1 MGKVISIINMKG
13 GVGKTTL
20 CVGISDY
27 LAEIGKKV
35 LLIDADPQF
44 NATQSLLDQYKASD
58 NLFYTS
64 QVIDTEKTIF
74 RLFSTAESLT
84 KAYEYPTVG
93 ELKVALTDNLDL
105 ICGDL
110 RLVLSNNSSNARFA
124 KRIKTFIDKGNL
136 KDEYDYIFIDC
147 PPTLTIYTDSSLIAS
162 DYYLI
167 PNRIDR
173 YSIIGIDSLQ
183 SAIKGLISEE
193 ELPLKCLGIVYTMV
207 YKNPPQ
213 KQEDLRQS
221 FESKKSLEGIDI
233 FSSQTTFYKSIQF
246 GKFGANPNNYSKAKQ
261 DIMAVSREL
270 MDRIEKEE
278 KDVQW
283 FNIIS

>member
-1 MGKVISIINMKG
+1 MKG

-58 NLFYTS
+58 NSFYTS
-64 QVIDTEKTIF
+64 QVISKEKTIF
-74 RLFSTAESLT
+74 RLFSTTESLVKT
-84 KAYEYPTVG
+84 YEYPTVD
-93 ELKVALTDNLDL
+93 ELKVQLTNNLDL

-124 KRIKTFIDKGNL
+124 KRIKTFIDKSNL
-136 KDEYDYIFIDC
+136 KDIYDYIFIDC

-183 SAIKGLISEE
+183 SAIKGLIIEE

-213 KQEDLRQS
+213 KQEDLRQN
-221 FESKKSLEGIDI
+221 FESRKSLEGIDI
-233 FSSQTTFYKSIQF
+233 FSSQTTFYKNIQF
-246 GKFGANPNNYSKAKQ
+246 GKLGANPNNYSKAKQ
-261 DIMAVSREL
+261 DMIAVSKEL
-270 MDRIEKEE
+270 MDRIDREE
-278 KDVQW
+278 KNVQ
-283 FNIIS
+283 

>member
-58 NLFYTS
+58 NSFYTS
-64 QVIDTEKTIF
+64 QVISEEKTIF
-74 RLFSTAESLT
+74 RLFSTTESLVKT
-84 KAYEYPTVG
+84 YEYPTVD
-93 ELKVALTDNLDL
+93 ELKVQLTNNLDL

-136 KDEYDYIFIDC
+136 KDIYDYIFIDC

-183 SAIKGLISEE
+183 SAIKGLIIEE

-213 KQEDLRQS
+213 KQEDLRQN
-221 FESKKSLEGIDI
+221 FESRKSLEGREI
-233 FSSQTTFYKSIQF
+233 FSSQTTFYKNIQF
-246 GKFGANPNNYSKAKQ
+246 GKLGANPNNYSKAKQ
-261 DIMAVSREL
+261 DMIAVSKEL
-270 MDRIEKEE
+270 MERIDREE
-278 KDVQW
+278 KNVQ
-283 FNIIS
+283 

>member
-58 NLFYTS
+58 NSFYTS
-64 QVIDTEKTIF
+64 QVISEEKTIF
-74 RLFSTAESLT
+74 RLFSTTESLVKT
-84 KAYEYPTVG
+84 YEYPTVD
-93 ELKVALTDNLDL
+93 ELKVQLTNNLDL

-136 KDEYDYIFIDC
+136 KDIYDYIFIDC

-183 SAIKGLISEE
+183 SAIKGLIIEE

-213 KQEDLRQS
+213 KQEDLRQN
-221 FESKKSLEGIDI
+221 FESRKSLEGIEI
-233 FSSQTTFYKSIQF
+233 VSSQTTFYKNIQF
-246 GKFGANPNNYSKAKQ
+246 GKLGANPNNYSKAKQ
-261 DIMAVSREL
+261 DMIAVSKEL
-270 MDRIEKEE
+270 MDRIDREE
-278 KDVQW
+278 KNVQ
-283 FNIIS
+283 

>member
-58 NLFYTS
+58 NSFYTS
-64 QVIDTEKTIF
+64 QVISEEKTIF
-74 RLFSTAESLT
+74 RLFSTTESLVKT
-84 KAYEYPTVG
+84 YEYPTVD
-93 ELKVALTDNLDL
+93 ELKVQLTNNLDL

-136 KDEYDYIFIDC
+136 KDIYDYIFIDC

-183 SAIKGLISEE
+183 SAIKGLIIEE

-213 KQEDLRQS
+213 KQEDLRQN
-221 FESKKSLEGIDI
+221 FESRKSLEGREI
-233 FSSQTTFYKSIQF
+233 FSSQTTFYKNIQF
-246 GKFGANPNNYSKAKQ
+246 GKLGANPNNYSKAKQ
-261 DIMAVSREL
+261 DMIAVSKEL
-270 MDRIEKEE
+270 MDRIDREE
-278 KDVQW
+278 KNVQ
-283 FNIIS
+283 